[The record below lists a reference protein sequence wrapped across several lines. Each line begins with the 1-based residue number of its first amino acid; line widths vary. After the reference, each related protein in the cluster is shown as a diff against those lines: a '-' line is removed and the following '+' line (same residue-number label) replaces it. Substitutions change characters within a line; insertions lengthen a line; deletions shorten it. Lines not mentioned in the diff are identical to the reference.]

1 LAAGKLSKLHQTSLG
16 IKEFIRSGF
25 VMDEYCDKAISLL
38 ILFIA
43 RNGRPNPIQLFL
55 EASLYR

>member
-1 LAAGKLSKLHQTSLG
+1 LG
-16 IKEFIRSGF
+16 IKEFILSGF

-43 RNGRPNPIQLFL
+43 RNGMPNPIQLFL
-55 EASLYR
+55 EASLFR